1 MPPVTAERKKSS
13 AFPALA
19 LNLFENADVINFK
32 VSLRLKYIL
41 PVNNFA
47 K

>member
-1 MPPVTAERKKSS
+1 MTAERKKSS
-13 AFPALA
+13 ALPALA
-19 LNLFENADVINFK
+19 LNLFEKAEVINFI
-32 VSLRLKYIL
+32 VSHKLKYIL